1 MHHFGTA
8 ILSLL
13 VTAGIVAVV
22 TFLMSVS
29 GQFKHGS

>member
-13 VTAGIVAVV
+13 VVVGIVAAV
-22 TFLMSVS
+22 TFLMSAS